1 MPLAQGLELLAKELK
16 CPVWCAARRGRLGG
30 AAHGHP
36 NADAARSRRSLRL
49 FSLPVTK
56 TKCNHYF
63 CGCGAAAARGHARF
77 RRAHGAAQR
86 RGQLT
91 SCARG
96 ASRALSSCLEQSMA
110 HKQECPMCKT
120 PARRRGAC
128 FALAWSLL

>member
-63 CGCGAAAARGHARF
+63 CGCASRRRAAAPGAPP
-77 RRAHGAAQR
+77 RRR
-86 RGQLT
+86 
-91 SCARG
+91 
-96 ASRALSSCLEQSMA
+96 ASRAADS
-110 HKQECPMCKT
+110 
-120 PARRRGAC
+120 
-128 FALAWSLL
+128 